1 MKTILLLEDD
11 ENLNKGIA
19 LRLQREGY
27 EVFQA
32 FTVTQARELFR
43 EKEISLI
50 ISDISLPD
58 GDGISFCREI
68 RNTSNFYLIFL
79 TALNQEVDI
88 VNGYDY
94 GADDYITKPF
104 SLMILLSKVNALMR
118 RVEKKDSYR
127 LRSGGICLDYHEM
140 KAYKNSEPIVLTK
153 KEWLLLAFFLENPR
167 QILTKEQLLEAVWG
181 QDGQFVDD
189 NTVPVNI
196 SRLRNK
202 IAAEEI
208 QTVRGMGYIWT
219 KEAVKEA

>member
-68 RNTSNFYLIFL
+68 RKTSNVYLIFL

-118 RVEKKDSYR
+118 RVEKKASYR
-127 LRSGGICLDYHEM
+127 LRSGGICLDYYEM
-140 KAYKNSEPIVLTK
+140 KAYKDSEPIVLTK

-196 SRLRNK
+196 SRLRTK
-202 IAAEEI
+202 LAELGLPDAIETRKK
-208 QTVRGMGYIWT
+208 QGYCL
-219 KEAVKEA
+219 V

>member
-68 RNTSNFYLIFL
+68 RKTSNVYLIFL

-118 RVEKKDSYR
+118 RVEKKASYR
-127 LRSGGICLDYHEM
+127 LRSGGICLDYYVM
-140 KAYKNSEPIVLTK
+140 KAYKDSEPIVLTK

-202 IAAEEI
+202 IAAKEI

>member
-68 RNTSNFYLIFL
+68 RKTSNVYLIFL

-118 RVEKKDSYR
+118 RVEKKASYR
-127 LRSGGICLDYHEM
+127 LRSGGICLDYYEM
-140 KAYKNSEPIVLTK
+140 KAYKDSEPIVLTK

-181 QDGQFVDD
+181 QDGQF
-189 NTVPVNI
+189 PRKI
-196 SRLRNK
+196 STNGRLPEVSVETLPHFLPSR
-202 IAAEEI
+202 
-208 QTVRGMGYIWT
+208 
-219 KEAVKEA
+219 

>member
-68 RNTSNFYLIFL
+68 RKTSNVYLIFL

-140 KAYKNSEPIVLTK
+140 KHIRTAN
-153 KEWLLLAFFLENPR
+153 
-167 QILTKEQLLEAVWG
+167 
-181 QDGQFVDD
+181 
-189 NTVPVNI
+189 
-196 SRLRNK
+196 RLF
-202 IAAEEI
+202 
-208 QTVRGMGYIWT
+208 
-219 KEAVKEA
+219 

>member
-68 RNTSNFYLIFL
+68 RKTSNVYLIFL

-104 SLMILLSKVNALMR
+104 SLMILLSKVNALMK
-118 RVEKKDSYR
+118 RVETPAGCR
-127 LRSGGICLDYHEM
+127 LCSGDICLDYREM
-140 KAYKNSEPIVLTK
+140 KVWQGDVPVDLSK
-153 KEWLLLAFFLENPR
+153 KEWLLLAYFMENPR
-167 QILTKEQLLEAVWG
+167 QILTKEQLLDAVWG

-196 SRLRNK
+196 SRLRGK
-202 IAAEEI
+202 LGGDFI
-208 QTVRGMGYIWT
+208 QNVRGMGYLWTNSVT
-219 KEAVKEA
+219 KEF